1 MSQTSLH
8 SFDSEPKDKANMQR
22 AQDSWAETVEDM
34 SVSTNILVATNSKSQ
49 IDFNSPKLSKF
60 GKIDDSAH
68 FLNSSVSE
76 TDINAELAA
85 ISSPILPLANIS
97 QLNSNV
103 ILSPSVESVNSTAQ
117 KKRKLAASPTITRS
131 TDTFVSVES
140 SIFDH
145 TFVNTCGPQAPGLRD
160 VYDVSINTFEL
171 VTKLHF

>member
-8 SFDSEPKDKANMQR
+8 SFESEPKEESSMQR
-22 AQDSWAETVEDM
+22 AQGTWAETVEDM
-34 SVSTNILVATNSKSQ
+34 SVSTNITVATNSKSEL
-49 IDFNSPKLSKF
+49 DFNSPKFSKF

-76 TDINAELAA
+76 TDINAVLAA
-85 ISSPILPLANIS
+85 ISSPILPLANIG

-117 KKRKLAASPTITRS
+117 KKRKLAVSPTITRS

-145 TFVNTCGPQAPGLRD
+145 TFVNTCGPQAPCL
-160 VYDVSINTFEL
+160 
-171 VTKLHF
+171 